1 MNPASSK
8 PVSAQVLDAAIAWQ
22 LSLDSGDGDLV
33 AREAFSQWLASDEEH
48 ARAWRQLG
56 LLDQRVSMTSG
67 PARAALL
74 QSREGI
80 RRQVRKLGS
89 GVASIVAV
97 IGLALFVGD
106 RYLPLDYWLADQR
119 TATGEQR
126 TLRLSDGTLVN
137 LNTHSAMDVRFDEK
151 QRLIILQEG
160 EILVETGHGDARP
173 FIVETR
179 EGSMR
184 ALGTRFLVKRE
195 EEGTRLSVL
204 QSAVAAHPE
213 SSAEEQILREGQQ
226 VLMRNNGLG
235 PIIALN
241 LGADAWTRGMLVV
254 DNVRLEDLVHE
265 LGRYR
270 RGYVGVA
277 PQVADLRI
285 TGSFPLH
292 DTDQALNA
300 LLPTLPVQI
309 EQHTQWWVT
318 VASELAPA
326 RLRSRR
332 KITRTRPVG
341 KMRGLLRAPAGA
353 SSLGTTMQTDLLNRN
368 YFHPALS
375 LFDFRSALR
384 QLRSIPFQEPLYVP
398 FARHLVAPQF
408 AGGCHRPLHPFGQQ
422 PTGRR

>member
-1 MNPASSK
+1 MNPVSSK

-22 LSLDSGDGDLV
+22 LSLDSGTPV
-33 AREAFSQWLASDEEH
+33 EREEFAKWHAAHEEH

-56 LLDQRVSMTSG
+56 MLDQRFSVASG
-67 PARAALL
+67 PARTALL
-74 QSREGI
+74 QSRESI
-80 RRQVRKLGS
+80 RRRVRKLGS

-97 IGLALFVGD
+97 LGLALFAGD
-106 RYLPLDYWLADQR
+106 RYLPVDYWLADQR

-126 TLRLSDGTLVN
+126 TLRLSDGTLIN
-137 LNTHSAMDVRFDEK
+137 LNTHSAVDVRFDEK
-151 QRLIILQEG
+151 QRRVILQEG

-213 SSAEEQILREGQQ
+213 SSTEEQILHEGQQ

-254 DNVRLEDLVHE
+254 DNARLEDLVHE

-270 RGYVGVA
+270 RGHLGVA
-277 PQVADLRI
+277 PEIADLRI

-292 DTDQALNA
+292 DTDLALSA

-309 EQHTQWWVT
+309 EQHTPWWVT
-318 VASELAPA
+318 VAKADAKP
-326 RLRSRR
+326 
-332 KITRTRPVG
+332 
-341 KMRGLLRAPAGA
+341 
-353 SSLGTTMQTDLLNRN
+353 
-368 YFHPALS
+368 
-375 LFDFRSALR
+375 
-384 QLRSIPFQEPLYVP
+384 
-398 FARHLVAPQF
+398 
-408 AGGCHRPLHPFGQQ
+408 
-422 PTGRR
+422 